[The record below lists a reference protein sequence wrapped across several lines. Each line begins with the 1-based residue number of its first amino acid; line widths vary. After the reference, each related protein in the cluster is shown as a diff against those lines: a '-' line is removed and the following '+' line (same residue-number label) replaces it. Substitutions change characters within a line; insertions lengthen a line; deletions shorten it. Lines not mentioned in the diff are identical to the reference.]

1 MRILRSRQTGVKGTA
16 VPLRGAGQGSLGG
29 FQGPLN
35 FPLRA
40 AAGGKRNFAT
50 ALGFQR
56 HTLFLLPTNDMLL
69 VRYPMTLRQGL
80 VSVLHRNSER
90 RPFRFGFTARHI
102 SLGAVPS

>member
-16 VPLRGAGQGSLGG
+16 VPLRGSVQGSLGG
-29 FQGPLN
+29 LQGPLN

-40 AAGGKRNFAT
+40 SAGGKRNFAT

-56 HTLFLLPTNDMLL
+56 HSFFLLPTNDMLL